1 MSALNNLIKEFEHPR
16 AFEMKFMELYNK
28 TLLTCKEEQPY
39 PTDFTRP
46 SSLGKCARNIFF
58 ERTHAPKDP
67 IDLNNPWIYNS
78 VGILESGT
86 DRHERIQNVL
96 FKMEEQGFIKN
107 IDIPTAIKDAQAKG
121 IKSEF
126 VKWNEDKTEAR
137 CCNTEYNLY
146 FQADGLVE
154 LDNKKA
160 VFEIKTVSCKKLASI
175 RKSQKPLPPH
185 ILQATAYAMCL
196 GVDYILFFRLEAH
209 GDALAR
215 KVCAQLRALRLG
227 YLRDYL
233 QFAVGIASHQTGS
246 ACRVDA
252 LAPVGVGHGDG
263 HGVFDDVA
271 AGPHLR
277 FFGQAAKGFARH
289 GGGIGNGDGLGAAH
303 GGTKM
308 LFENISVG
316 SVARICLLHCGT
328 LLLESLLMVHYHCA
342 GLVSRVFAALAQTV
356 EKQYTIRAYALV
368 F

>member
-107 IDIPTAIKDAQAKG
+107 IDIPTAIKDAQAEG

-196 GVDYILFFRLEAH
+196 GVDYILFFYEDRDFTSHFPILY
-209 GDALAR
+209 
-215 KVCAQLRALRLG
+215 KVT
-227 YLRDYL
+227 DEDK
-233 QFAVGIASHQTGS
+233 
-246 ACRVDA
+246 RV
-252 LAPVGVGHGDG
+252 V
-263 HGVFDDVA
+263 
-271 AGPHLR
+271 
-277 FFGQAAKGFARH
+277 
-289 GGGIGNGDGLGAAH
+289 
-303 GGTKM
+303 T
-308 LFENISVG
+308 
-316 SVARICLLHCGT
+316 
-328 LLLESLLMVHYHCA
+328 
-342 GLVSRVFAALAQTV
+342 
-356 EKQYTIRAYALV
+356 EKLALV
-368 F
+368 DKCCREGVIPPPNKLECMFCTYKELCNSIENEVAPEGEL